1 MDRRLVLGGIA
12 VAAIAGGGLIWKF
25 SSPGTT
31 PINPVAD
38 APGQPAD
45 VDTSAIVEMTMGPED
60 AKVTIVEYASFT
72 CPHCARFHQGPFK
85 QMKADYIDKGLV
97 HFIYRDVYFDRFGLM
112 AAQIARC
119 GGRERF
125 FGIADMLYSQQRDW
139 IAGGDDPAK
148 IVENLRK
155 IGKVAGLRDET
166 LEACLGDKDKAEMLV
181 AWYNQNAQ
189 ADNIRATPSFII
201 NGEPYSNRSYEDF
214 KKIIDAKLAE

>member
-1 MDRRLVLGGIA
+1 MERRLVLGW
-12 VAAIAGGGLIWKF
+12 VALAIAGGGLIWKR
-25 SSPGTT
+25 SLGSTDAQ
-31 PINPVAD
+31 PVAD
-38 APGQPAD
+38 VLGQPSD
-45 VDTSAIVEMTMGPED
+45 VDMSSIVEMAMGPED
-60 AKVTIVEYASFT
+60 AKVTIIEYASFT

-125 FGIADMLYSQQRDW
+125 FGIVDMLYSQQREW

-148 IVENLRK
+148 ITANLRK
-155 IGKVAGLRDET
+155 IGTVAGLGEET
-166 LEACLGDKDKAEMLV
+166 LEVCLADKDKAQTLV